1 MRTYCTLTNL
11 ALADK
16 LEAER
21 RQRKARALFDAVS
34 DVVLG
39 LVHPGQF
46 SALPPSPRAII
57 NKADML
63 ELLTD
68 RESYVL
74 RYDL

>member
-1 MRTYCTLTNL
+1 MRTYCTLTNW

-21 RQRKARALFDAVS
+21 RQRKAQALFATVAG
-34 DVVLG
+34 VVLE

-46 SALPPSPRAII
+46 NALPPSPRAIT
-57 NKADML
+57 NKAQLL

-68 RESYVL
+68 REKYVL